1 MQQQITVQ
9 EPLIRPSDTFSPSPG
24 RRETEGSYLED
35 TSTMTNSRKVLS
47 VFSLVMINV
56 IAVDSLRTLPISAKL
71 GFSLVFYYIPA
82 VIIFFIP
89 IGLVAAEL
97 ATAYPKTG
105 GIYVWVREAFGC
117 RAGFITIWLQWIYNV
132 VWYPAIMAFISA
144 TLAYLFSPAL
154 ATDKY
159 FLLFTTQSLF
169 WIFTVLNCFG
179 MRVSSVISTIGALTG
194 TLVPMLGIIV
204 LAIIWLMSGH
214 RVSANPH
221 ASWFP
226 NFSDFGNLSLFPVI
240 LFGLIGLEMSA
251 VHAEDV
257 ENPQRDYPKAIVYST
272 LIIFLTLILGA
283 LAIVIVVPYN
293 KLSVIS
299 GLIEAYSVFF
309 NTFDLPWMIPIL
321 VWLIV
326 LGALSGVS
334 AWIIGPT
341 RGLLVSAQDGS
352 LPKIFSHVNRY
363 GSPAPILV
371 AQGLIFSLLSGVFI
385 LSDSINTAYWMLS
398 DLSAQLALFVYVF
411 MFAAAIKLRY
421 TEPNRPRSYKIPGGN
436 HVMWLVAGSGIACCL
451 FAMAIGFV
459 PPTQIPIQNVF
470 FFELFLVGGIVLFVV
485 LPWLFAKRHD

>member
-1 MQQQITVQ
+1 MN
-9 EPLIRPSDTFSPSPG
+9 
-24 RRETEGSYLED
+24 
-35 TSTMTNSRKVLS
+35 NSRKVLS

-71 GFSLVFYYIPA
+71 GFSLLFYYIPA
-82 VIIFFIP
+82 VLFFFIP

-105 GIYVWVREAFGC
+105 GIYIWVREAFGH

-132 VWYPAIMAFISA
+132 VWYPAIMAFIA
-144 TLAYLFSPAL
+144 TTVAYLFSPSL
-154 ATDKY
+154 ATNKY
-159 FLLFTTQSLF
+159 YLLLTTFSLF
-169 WIFTVLNCFG
+169 WVFTVLNCFG
-179 MRVSSVISTIGALTG
+179 MRVSSVISAIGALIG
-194 TLVPMLGIIV
+194 TILPMLGIIV
-204 LAIIWLMSGH
+204 LAVIWLINGH
-214 RVSANPH
+214 SVAANPH

-257 ENPQRDYPKAIVYST
+257 QNPQRDYPKAIIYST
-272 LIIFLTLILGA
+272 LIIFSTLVLGA

-293 KLSVIS
+293 KLSVVS
-299 GLIEAYSVFF
+299 GLIDAYSIFF
-309 NTFDLPWMIPIL
+309 NTFDMPWMISLL
-321 VWLIV
+321 VGLIV

-341 RGLLVSAQDGS
+341 KGLLVSAQDGS
-352 LPKIFSHVNRY
+352 LPKIFSKVNRH
-363 GSPAPILV
+363 GAPVPILI
-371 AQGLIFSLLSGVFI
+371 AQGIIFSILSGVFI
-385 LSDSINTAYWMLS
+385 WSDSINAAYWMLS
-398 DLSAQLALFVYVF
+398 DLSAQLALLVYVF

-421 TEPNRPRSYKIPGGN
+421 TEPNRPRSYQIPGGN
-436 HVMWLVAGSGIACCL
+436 VVMWLVAGGGIVCCL

-470 FFELFLVGGIVLFVV
+470 FFESFLVGGLVVFVV
-485 LPWLFAKRHD
+485 LPWIFAKKHD